1 MTVCPSCGHENPA
14 EGKFCSECGA
24 SLTAVAPAIE
34 QRKVVTVV
42 FSDVTGSTALGER
55 LDPESLRRVLARYF
69 DVASQVV
76 ERHGGSVEK
85 FIGDAVM
92 AVFGVPHV
100 HEDDALRA
108 VRAAA
113 ELREA
118 LEPLNAELE
127 RDYGTTISVRI
138 GVNTGEVVT
147 GTEERLAT
155 GDAVNVAARLEQA
168 AQPGEILIGAHT
180 VRLVRDAVSVEDLP
194 PLDAKGKSE
203 PVAAYRLVSL
213 DTEAPAFV
221 RRGDVPMV
229 GRDRQLK
236 LLRDAFDN
244 VASERSCHLFTVL
257 GPAGVGKSR
266 LVSEFLSTIGGAAV
280 VRGRCVSYG
289 EGITYWPVVEVVKQ
303 IPDAEVLVEPAA
315 WNAIEA
321 VLGEGDAT
329 ATPDEIAWA
338 FRKLLE
344 ARAADEALLCIFD
357 DIQWGEETFLELIEH
372 VADLSRDAPILLLC
386 MARPD
391 LLDRRPTWAG
401 GKLNATT
408 VSLEPLSEE
417 ETDELIAGL
426 LEGSTLEEGL
436 RTRIRRAAG
445 GNPLYLEEMLAFVG
459 STNGDEIEIPPTIQA
474 LLAARLDQLDPS
486 ERHVLERGS
495 VEGEVFHRG
504 AVAALVQDETP
515 VDGRLVALVRKDLV
529 RPERAQL
536 EGEDG
541 YRFRHLLIRD
551 AAYEALPKATRAELH
566 ERFASWLETRGAV
579 LVELD
584 EIVGYHLEQAFKY
597 RRELG
602 PLTDGD
608 RSAGDRAGHLL
619 GRAGRR
625 AFDRGDPRAAANLL
639 ERAAQLHAEN
649 SPEQISALIDLGR
662 TLVDTG
668 EDYAGGRVALE
679 RAAAGSEALQRED
692 LLVRAQIE
700 LSVLDQFAGPP
711 KFERDED
718 EILAR
723 RAIEVL
729 ERAGDEE
736 GLARAWN
743 ALAFVYW
750 ARARWDA
757 MHEPLARAIE
767 HAQRAGNKSME
778 LQALN
783 SSVVTILFDSTPV
796 PDGIAAAREILERHP
811 DSRELQGR
819 AIRILGTLLALQGDE
834 ETGRELLEQARTI
847 FTELGHKQALAGLPF
862 STGPLELRSGNPAAA
877 EAELRAGLELMQKMG
892 ERARVSSMAALLA
905 GALLDQGRFDEAEE
919 YIEVARDALSQR
931 DLTGE
936 AAVKMSMARL
946 QAHRGDLHEAV
957 RHAVEA
963 IALMEETEEV
973 FNRPDLLMYQAE
985 VLELAGQLEDAK
997 AALSKAADVA
1007 ARKGALVDERRARER
1022 LAALS
1027 DSTSGR
1033 NAR

>member
-1 MTVCPSCGHENPA
+1 LVCPSCGQENPA
-14 EGKFCSECGA
+14 GAKFCSECGA
-24 SLTAVAPAIE
+24 SLTAAAPTE
-34 QRKVVTVV
+34 QRKTVTVL

-69 DVASQVV
+69 ELASQVV
-76 ERHGGSVEK
+76 DRHGGVVEK

-108 VRAAA
+108 VRAAE
-113 ELREA
+113 ELRKA
-118 LEPLNAELE
+118 LDPLNAELE
-127 RDYGTTISVRI
+127 RDYGTTLSVRI
-138 GVNTGEVVT
+138 GINTGEVVT

-168 AQPGEILIGAHT
+168 AQPGEILIGSDT
-180 VRLVRDAVSVEDLP
+180 VGLVRDAVTVEALP

-203 PVAAYRLVSL
+203 PVSAYRLLSL
-213 DTEAPAFV
+213 DSEAPAFV

-244 VASERSCHLFTVL
+244 GASERSCQLFTVL

-266 LVSEFLSTIGGAAV
+266 LVAEFLRTIDGATV
-280 VRGRCVSYG
+280 VRGRCLSYG
-289 EGITYWPVVEVVKQ
+289 DGITYWPVVEVVKQ
-303 IPDAEVLVEPAA
+303 IADAETLLEGAA
-315 WNAIEA
+315 WKALEA
-321 VLGEGDAT
+321 VLGEGDGT

-344 ARAADEALLCIFD
+344 AKATQEPLLCIFD

-372 VADLSRDAPILLLC
+372 VADLSRGAPILLLC
-386 MARPD
+386 MARPE

-426 LEGSTLEEGL
+426 LEGSALEEGL
-436 RTRIRRAAG
+436 QSRIRRAAG

-459 STNGDEIEIPPTIQA
+459 RSSNGDEIEIPPTIQA

-504 AVAALVQDETP
+504 GVAALVQDATS

-529 RPERAQL
+529 RPESAQL
-536 EGEDG
+536 AGEDG

-566 ERFASWLETRGAV
+566 ERFATWLETRGAE
-579 LVELD
+579 LVELE
-584 EIVGYHLEQAFKY
+584 EIVGYHLEQAFRY
-597 RRELG
+597 RGELG

-619 GRAGRR
+619 ARAGRR
-625 AFDRGDPRAAANLL
+625 ALERGDPRAAANLF
-639 ERAAQLHAEN
+639 ERAVQLRPEN
-649 SPEQISALIDLGR
+649 SPEQIGELIDFGR
-662 TLVDTG
+662 TLVDAG

-679 RAAAGSEALQRED
+679 RAAAGAEAVQRED

-700 LSVLDQFAGPP
+700 LSVLDHFIEPEVEP
-711 KFERDED
+711 DEV
-718 EILAR
+718 EALAL
-723 RAIEVL
+723 RAIDVL

-736 GLARAWN
+736 GLARAWA
-743 ALAFVYW
+743 ALALVHW
-750 ARARWDA
+750 ARGRWDA
-757 MHEPLARAIE
+757 MREPLARAVE
-767 HAQRAGNKSME
+767 HARRAGSKSME

-783 SSVVTILFDSTPV
+783 SSVVAIVFGSTPI
-796 PDGIAAAREILERHP
+796 PEGIATAREILEQHP
-811 DSRELQGR
+811 DSRDLQGR
-819 AIRILGTLLALQGDE
+819 ALRVLGTLLALQGDE

-847 FTELGHKQALAGLPF
+847 FSELGHKQALASLPF
-862 STGPLELRSGNPAAA
+862 STGPLELRFGNPAAA

-892 ERARVSSMAALLA
+892 ERARVSSMAALLVD
-905 GALLDQGRFDEAEE
+905 ALLDQERFDEAQD
-919 YIEVARDALSQR
+919 YIEVARDALSQH
-931 DLTGE
+931 DVTGE
-936 AAVKMSMARL
+936 AGVKMSTARL
-946 QAHRGDLHEAV
+946 LARRGDLHEAV
-957 RHAVEA
+957 RLAAEA
-963 IALMEETEEV
+963 IALMDRTEELL
-973 FNRPDLLMYQAE
+973 NMPDLLIYQAE
-985 VLELAGQLEDAK
+985 VLELAERVDDAK

-1022 LAALS
+1022 LAAL
-1027 DSTSGR
+1027 TGTKG
-1033 NAR
+1033 